1 MEKYCEVGQ
10 ATGDNITW
18 RMRIA
23 CWITQATNTHS
34 EYAIFIA
41 FAMQQW
47 LRERVS
53 TLRHTYSTVQYIA
66 CIACITTHL
75 SCLCLKVIS
84 SAACNTIV
92 SFKITV
98 RPTDNSQTAESFY
111 RRLSPLCLVSH
122 PRRDDVIGSVS
133 TRGTVTSFQFGRQSA
148 TDVASSCDT
157 ERSWCTIAVINERSL
172 LPVL

>member
-1 MEKYCEVGQ
+1 MQYLLLLQCNSGYANASQRYVTRTVQ
-10 ATGDNITW
+10 YSTVQYSTV
-18 RMRIA
+18 
-23 CWITQATNTHS
+23 QHS
-34 EYAIFIA
+34 TA
-41 FAMQQW
+41 QH
-47 LRERVS
+47 S
-53 TLRHTYSTVQYIA
+53 TVQYSTVQYIA

-98 RPTDNSQTAESFY
+98 RPTDNNQTAESFY